1 MSQSTIIHATIRA
14 NRLPTFRRRLTAGAM
29 YSISDYGKPEMLKVV
44 AKKKSSYLYDMDS
57 DDEQCL
63 VRIHERSYAENSVSY
78 EITEDMFEKASYNQ
92 EADQGNATNQASSVK
107 TYIARCYLDR
117 YVLGLTI
124 KYSLSLSILSE
135 DNYMG
140 FGFNKRPVMIM
151 EMHVNISG
159 PTKVDV
165 GGNDS

>member
-1 MSQSTIIHATIRA
+1 
-14 NRLPTFRRRLTAGAM
+14 
-29 YSISDYGKPEMLKVV
+29 
-44 AKKKSSYLYDMDS
+44 MDS

-78 EITEDMFEKASYNQ
+78 EITEDMFEKASTKRQ
-92 EADQGNATNQASSVK
+92 IKGMPLIRHLQVLFRSVC
-107 TYIARCYLDR
+107 TWHPER
-117 YVLGLTI
+117 
-124 KYSLSLSILSE
+124 
-135 DNYMG
+135 
-140 FGFNKRPVMIM
+140 RPVMIM

>member
-1 MSQSTIIHATIRA
+1 MANSKVLFSGLKFGKCSSVVEARLMRFWEARNVKCGGELMWVDLLMVNSTIIHATIRA

-29 YSISDYGKPEMLKVV
+29 YSISDYGKPEI
-44 AKKKSSYLYDMDS
+44 KKSSYLYDMDS

-78 EITEDMFEKASYNQ
+78 EITEDMFEKAS
-92 EADQGNATNQASSVK
+92 
-107 TYIARCYLDR
+107 
-117 YVLGLTI
+117 
-124 KYSLSLSILSE
+124 
-135 DNYMG
+135 
-140 FGFNKRPVMIM
+140 RPVMIM

>member
-1 MSQSTIIHATIRA
+1 
-14 NRLPTFRRRLTAGAM
+14 
-29 YSISDYGKPEMLKVV
+29 
-44 AKKKSSYLYDMDS
+44 MDS

-78 EITEDMFEKASYNQ
+78 EITEDMFEKASTKRQ
-92 EADQGNATNQASSVK
+92 IKGMPLIRHLQVLFRSVS
-107 TYIARCYLDR
+107 TWHPER
-117 YVLGLTI
+117 
-124 KYSLSLSILSE
+124 
-135 DNYMG
+135 
-140 FGFNKRPVMIM
+140 RPVMIM